1 MPRRQDGGWDYGSGR
16 PVLTARPFLHLPE
29 ARRGLIFATTAA
41 LLWST
46 GGLFIKALTLSAF
59 QISFCR
65 SLVAA
70 ATILVVMRVRRQ
82 PFKLELDPLSLACSV
97 SYAGVLILFVSATK
111 LTTAANAIFLQYTA
125 PIFLLF
131 LEPWSFKLPF
141 PRKDLWAVA
150 ACMAGMALF
159 FAGRL
164 EPGGALGNLL
174 AVASGFALALFS
186 LLLKWKRAGHSES
199 PYGVVV
205 LGNLL
210 VALICLPLALP
221 LRLSPGQGL
230 ALVYLGVVQ
239 LGFSWMLF
247 TAGMRYL
254 SATAAII
261 TCMLE
266 AVFNPVWVFLGI
278 GERPSAFAL
287 LGGAVVLGVVGWYNM
302 KKAAIPQPVD

>member
-1 MPRRQDGGWDYGSGR
+1 
-16 PVLTARPFLHLPE
+16 VTAKPFLHLPE
-29 ARRGLIFATTAA
+29 ARRGLIYATIAA
-41 LLWST
+41 LLWSS

-70 ATILVVMRVRRQ
+70 ATILVVMRVRRL
-82 PFKLELDPLSLACSV
+82 PFKVELDRLSLACSV
-97 SYAGVLILFVSATK
+97 SYAAVLILFVTATK

-150 ACMAGMALF
+150 ACMGGMALF

-174 AVASGFALALFS
+174 GVVSGFALALFS
-186 LLLKWKRAGHSES
+186 LLLKWKRVRHNES

-210 VALICLPLALP
+210 VAMICLPLALP
-221 LRLSPGQGL
+221 LRLSPDQGL
-230 ALVYLGVVQ
+230 ALLYLGVIQ

-278 GERPSAFAL
+278 GERPSGFAL
-287 LGGAVVLGVVGWYNM
+287 LGGAVVLGVVGWYNV
-302 KKAAIPQPVD
+302 KKAAVPQPVD